1 MQKLKIPAI
10 ALITLVWLT
19 ACANLERNTYRA
31 IGGLAVTVDG
41 AMNAWGD
48 YARAGQG
55 TIAQHAAVKQAYIN
69 YQSGMRIAQTSVNA
83 YRLNPDAKEL
93 QKALAVA
100 SASAGD
106 LTRLI
111 YSLINP
117 PKPESP

>member
-1 MQKLKIPAI
+1 MKRTFPIISILA
-10 ALITLVWLT
+10 LVWLT

-31 IGGLAVTVDG
+31 IGSLAVTVDG

-48 YARAGQG
+48 YVRAGQG
-55 TIAQHAAVKQAYIN
+55 TISQHAAVKQAYGN
-69 YQSGMRIAQTSVNA
+69 YQAAMRIAQTSVNA

-111 YSLINP
+111 YGLINP
-117 PKPESP
+117 PKQENP